1 MLWGAA
7 MLRNKEIRQ
16 FTLLYTI
23 MSAAAITIG
32 FTLHSKITK
41 MTQRIR
47 DQNRELIK
55 EKGHL
60 ADSLADIAHQL
71 RTPLTSVNLIMTLL
85 ANSPAEGE
93 RESFYTGDRGAA
105 DADGAAPEGS
115 TNHSC

>member
-1 MLWGAA
+1 ML
-7 MLRNKEIRQ
+7 
-16 FTLLYTI
+16 FTKARYKSIARISSQIDRVLHNADHLFI
-23 MSAAAITIG
+23 ADAEEGELSI
-32 FTLHSKITK
+32 LHSEITK

-93 RESFYTGDRGAA
+93 RKAFYTGD
-105 DADGAAPEGS
+105 
-115 TNHSC
+115 